1 MKPHPLVYILVSLLT
16 IPAWASDQQKAQKEM
31 VKVTAMARD
40 LTGRTVVNLS
50 MSQTFNVPRT
60 TLVEERVETGMNYGS
75 LLLAHEL
82 IIKSGAKI
90 EDIAAQLKAG
100 KNIADIANDR
110 HADWKAITEDGKR
123 FNKSVDNNLY
133 KYFMIE
139 KQSVKPAAMKTA
151 PAQADEYDVHHDG
164 VKADADDVTAKDIE
178 EAGSRF
184 RAMKDS
190 AAKAKGD
197 NKTLSLEDQRIG
209 YSDHTQGPT
218 APGAGPAGS
227 GNTTTGVNV
236 PGFGGPQ

>member
-1 MKPHPLVYILVSLLT
+1 MKPRLLVYILVPLLA
-16 IPAWASDQQKAQKEM
+16 IPALASDQQKAQKELI
-31 VKVTAMARD
+31 KVTAMARD
-40 LTGRTVVNLS
+40 LTGRSVVNLS
-50 MSQTFNVPRT
+50 MSETFNVPRT
-60 TLVEERVETGMNYGS
+60 ALVRERGETGMNYGS

-82 IIKSGAKI
+82 IKGGATI

-100 KNIADIANDR
+100 KNLADISNER
-110 HADWKAITEDGKR
+110 HADWKAITEEAKK
-123 FNKSVDNNLY
+123 FNKLVDNNLY

-164 VKADADDVTAKDIE
+164 VKADADDVTDKDIE

-197 NKTLSLEDQRIG
+197 NKTLSLQDQRIG
-209 YSDHTQGPT
+209 YTDHTQGPT
-218 APGAGPAGS
+218 APGAGPGGS

-236 PGFGGPQ
+236 PGFGGPP